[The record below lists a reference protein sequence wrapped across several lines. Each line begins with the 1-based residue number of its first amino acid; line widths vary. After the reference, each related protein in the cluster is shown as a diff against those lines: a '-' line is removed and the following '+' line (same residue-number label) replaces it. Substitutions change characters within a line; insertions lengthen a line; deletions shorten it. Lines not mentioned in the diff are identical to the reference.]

1 MFSPETYRNRRQLL
15 LSSLHNGLILIMG
28 NIHSPRNYKGNTYPF
43 RQDSNFLYFAGIDL
57 PGLALT
63 IDAQSGKATLYGD
76 DLSLED
82 TIWTGPQPGL
92 AEWASRSGIEQVKSS
107 KELLTAIKK
116 TSHIHF
122 LPAYPFERKLFLSEV
137 MALPV
142 SELANRHSIPLI
154 EAIVQ
159 QRSIKSE
166 EEVAQ
171 IEDAL
176 NRATGKLHVEA
187 MRMANAGIYEYEIAG
202 QIESTMLRNNC
213 TPAYG
218 IICSV
223 RGEVLHNE
231 YYHNKLETGQ
241 MLLID
246 AGAENAMHYASDLT
260 RTVPVGRRFS
270 SRQKAIYTIVL
281 NALNQSIAAI
291 RPGVPYREIHL
302 QAARIIATGLK
313 EAGLMKGDINEAV
326 AQGAH
331 ALFFPHG
338 LGHMMGLDVHD
349 MEDLGENYVGYD
361 ATVQRSSQFGTA
373 YLRLA
378 RTLQT
383 GFTLTVEPG
392 IYFIPTLIKMWKNE
406 KKFEAFINYI
416 EVEKY
421 LDFGGIRIEDNVLV
435 TEQAGRILGKPV
447 PKSIEEIE
455 SL

>member
-15 LSSLHNGLILIMG
+15 LGHLHTGLILIMG
-28 NIHSPRNYKGNTYPF
+28 NNHCPRNYKGNTYPF

-63 IDAQSGKATLYGD
+63 IDAQSGKVTLYGD

-82 TIWTGPQPGL
+82 TIWTGPQPRL
-92 AEWASRSGIEQVKSS
+92 TEWASRSGIEQVKST
-107 KELLTAIKK
+107 KELIAALKK
-116 TSHIHF
+116 ASHIHF

-137 MALPV
+137 MGLTV

-159 QRSIKSE
+159 QRSVKSN

-187 MRMANAGIYEYEIAG
+187 MRMANAGVYEYEIAG

-260 RTVPVGRRFS
+260 RTVPVGRRFNP
-270 SRQKAIYTIVL
+270 RQKAIYSIVL
-281 NALNQSIAAI
+281 EALNQSISAI
-291 RPGVPYREIHL
+291 KPGVPYREIHL
-302 QAARIIATGLK
+302 QAAKIMAAGLK

-331 ALFFPHG
+331 TLFFPHG

-361 ATVQRSSQFGTA
+361 ASVQRSSQFGTA

-378 RTLQT
+378 RMLQP

-392 IYFIPTLIKMWKNE
+392 IYFIPTLIQMWKNE
-406 KKFEAFINYI
+406 NKFNAFINYG

-435 TEQAGRILGKPV
+435 TEQACRVLGNPV
-447 PKSIEEIE
+447 PKSVAEIE